1 MVLEWPRL
9 ARQPV
14 TPTATEKKLLS
25 LPPYASGLNPV
36 EYVWDEL
43 REKHFY
49 NRVFDSL
56 DALEDQLEVALR
68 TFESNAPMVKSIVT
82 LEMDCYCFIEL

>member
-1 MVLEWPRL
+1 MVLEWHRL

-14 TPTATEKKLLS
+14 TPTATEQKLLS

-49 NRVFDSL
+49 NPVFDSL
-56 DALEDQLEVALR
+56 DALLEIDEAHGGGIFVSTKSGR
-68 TFESNAPMVKSIVT
+68 IRFEFWMMQV
-82 LEMDCYCFIEL
+82 